1 MSMDSGF
8 NSTSGTPLDG
18 AEPPEPWDEMLLVGV
33 VARAQG
39 NKGEVVVNA
48 TTDFP
53 EQRFAAGS
61 ILWCRRAAGSIE
73 RLEVQAWRMHLGRPV
88 LTLAGVASIGEAEQ
102 YAGAELRVPV
112 ATMQPLPPDVYYL
125 HELVGC
131 AVWTAAG
138 ERVGEV
144 SAVEGDGAAVRLVV
158 RTMRDDVLV
167 PFTQAFC
174 TVDRA
179 ARRIE
184 ITPPEG
190 LLELNGAWQE

>member
-1 MSMDSGF
+1 MDSGF
-8 NSTSGTPLDG
+8 NSTSGIPLDG

-33 VARAQG
+33 IARAMG
-39 NKGEVVVNA
+39 NKGEVVVNS

-53 EQRFAAGS
+53 EERFAAGAP
-61 ILWCRRAAGSIE
+61 LWCRRGAGSIE
-73 RLEVQAWRMHLGRPV
+73 RLDVQAWRMHLGRPV
-88 LTLAGVASIGEAEQ
+88 LRLAGVASIGEAEQ
-102 YAGAELRVPV
+102 YAGAELRGPV
-112 ATMQPLPPDVYYL
+112 AAMQPLPPDVYYL

-158 RTMRDDVLV
+158 RTVRDDVLV

-190 LLELNGAWQE
+190 LLELNGAWRE

>member
-1 MSMDSGF
+1 MDSGS
-8 NSTSGTPLDG
+8 NSTSGIPLGG

-33 VARAQG
+33 IARAMG
-39 NKGEVVVNA
+39 NKGEVVVNP

-53 EQRFAAGS
+53 EERFGAGAP
-61 ILWCRRAAGSIE
+61 LWCRRSGGAVE
-73 RLEVQAWRMHLGRPV
+73 RVEVRAWRMHLGRPV
-88 LTLAGVASIGEAEQ
+88 LTLAGVATIGDAEA

-112 ATMQPLPPDVYYL
+112 AAMLPLPPDVYYL

-144 SAVEGDGAAVRLVV
+144 GAVEGDGAAVRLVV
-158 RTMRDDVLV
+158 RTAGADVLV

-174 TVDRA
+174 AVDRA

-190 LLELNGAWQE
+190 LLELNGAWQA

>member
-1 MSMDSGF
+1 MDSGS
-8 NSTSGTPLDG
+8 NSTSGIPLGG

-39 NKGEVVVNA
+39 SRGEVVVNP

-53 EQRFAAGS
+53 EERFGAGAP
-61 ILWCRRAAGSIE
+61 LWCRRTGGEVE
-73 RLEVQAWRMHLGRPV
+73 RVQVQAWRMHLGRPV
-88 LTLAGVASIGEAEQ
+88 LTLTGVASIGEAERL
-102 YAGAELRVPV
+102 AGAELRVPV
-112 ATMQPLPPDVYYL
+112 AAMQPLPPEVYYL

-138 ERVGEV
+138 DHVGEV
-144 SAVEGDGAAVRLVV
+144 SAVEGNGAAVRLVV
-158 RTMRDDVLV
+158 RTAKTDVLV
-167 PFTQAFC
+167 PFTLAFC
-174 TVDRA
+174 SVDRG

-190 LLELNGAWQE
+190 LLELNGPWRG